1 MFSSTRIFKKKSRR
15 KSTKSKCIQKE
26 KLMNKKIEMGER
38 WMHTHVAHVGDL
50 CARRSSHRSNAVEP
64 NSFVLFRRL
73 FLSLQKD
80 KTTSTLFVCVHFHV
94 KQVNFGLISV
104 RLCSH
109 IKCISTSTSVGRFQ
123 SVDFLWT
130 LFGDFF
136 SNFFCSYFERNYRRH
151 ARVHTRVR
159 LRLSHFPIT
168 LQNLLQLTN
177 LVWAH
182 LFRTCFVIIFGRFIF
197 DKTTKWNANQF
208 DKIEKKNR
216 RQEQNQMKINS
227 WELASNEHVSICIGF
242 LIIWKQRK
250 FIWCTQ

>member
-1 MFSSTRIFKKKSRR
+1 
-15 KSTKSKCIQKE
+15 
-26 KLMNKKIEMGER
+26 
-38 WMHTHVAHVGDL
+38 MHFNIDVSWSIPISWL
-50 CARRSSHRSNAVEP
+50 FM
-64 NSFVLFRRL
+64 NSFRWF
-73 FLSLQKD
+73 F
-80 KTTSTLFVCVHFHV
+80 
-94 KQVNFGLISV
+94 
-104 RLCSH
+104 
-109 IKCISTSTSVGRFQ
+109 FQ
-123 SVDFLWT
+123 
-130 LFGDFF
+130 
-136 SNFFCSYFERNYRRH
+136 FFCSYFERNYRRH

-168 LQNLLQLTN
+168 LQNLIQLTN

-250 FIWCTQ
+250 FIWCTQLPDTRTRERFNRSATLEHSFTFTKWEKCWTKSTAMRRRHTKMKSNHLIATAFLRMYSSHVRVSVFYHR